1 MLFGSFDLTGSVTDH
16 IKSVKIG
23 GKTSIFLSFVLKQS
37 QRKLTNKGWKY
48 ANRTVDLTPR
58 MIEVA
63 QEKSLLIQSL

>member
-1 MLFGSFDLTGSVTDH
+1 M
-16 IKSVKIG
+16 
-23 GKTSIFLSFVLKQS
+23 
-37 QRKLTNKGWKY
+37 RGWKY